1 MANKS
6 KSPMEFFAKYLFEP
20 LTFLCITNTT
30 DIFQPPLLFVAD
42 SFPTPPPGPE
52 SVQTPFSKKPL
63 VFNPMCHSHTIG
75 STYNLEPDVTSQQ
88 AVNS

>member
-6 KSPMEFFAKYLFEP
+6 KSPMEFFAKYFFEP

-30 DIFQPPLLFVAD
+30 DMFQPPLLFVAD
-42 SFPTPPPGPE
+42 SFFSPPE

-63 VFNPMCHSHTIG
+63 VFNPMCHSRTIG
-75 STYNLEPDVTSQQ
+75 STSNLEPDMTSQQ
-88 AVNS
+88 PVNS